1 LGSRPGRLALGTLFE
16 KAVVVLAKLQSLAG
30 SDIAPIVP
38 ALLAFAFVAMA
49 LRYFGL
55 L

>member
-1 LGSRPGRLALGTLFE
+1 
-16 KAVVVLAKLQSLAG
+16 VLAKLQSFAG
-30 SDIAPIVP
+30 SEIAPIVP
-38 ALLAFAFVAMA
+38 ALLAFGFVAMA